1 MVLGFLSAGCAGKAP
16 QQTGLMQA
24 MEVEASSVELR
35 VRVYSY
41 TAEFIDTIE
50 TAADEIIASSPDPQ
64 VRYNALT
71 CKAYATAAVTRAVFK
86 NDPLAG
92 LIDAWVLSAQTLDY
106 LEREGA
112 NLFGEHESVAL
123 AAARTLTKQAAA
135 VASTAAREQD
145 LSKPQQFVDD
155 WVRDHPLR
163 SLRFERESPVV
174 QWAALAGK
182 EQVGALSSVSSME
195 ATLNELSNRLTLY
208 ADYLPKQARWQS
220 QLLLDDFFG
229 ESRTDSFFADVSS
242 IELSALRIANV
253 IDSLGVVLQ
262 RIQSGSEDLDAR
274 FSFLFEEVDRQ
285 RLATLQQ
292 LDQERETVTADLRT
306 ERDVTLRDVDAL
318 TTRTLAEA
326 STTINATID
335 RFFLRAA
342 QLAGAILVA
351 VVVVIVA
358 LRRRVR
364 A

>member
-1 MVLGFLSAGCAGKAP
+1 
-16 QQTGLMQA
+16 
-24 MEVEASSVELR
+24 
-35 VRVYSY
+35 
-41 TAEFIDTIE
+41 
-50 TAADEIIASSPDPQ
+50 
-64 VRYNALT
+64 
-71 CKAYATAAVTRAVFK
+71 
-86 NDPLAG
+86 
-92 LIDAWVLSAQTLDY
+92 
-106 LEREGA
+106 
-112 NLFGEHESVAL
+112 
-123 AAARTLTKQAAA
+123 
-135 VASTAAREQD
+135 
-145 LSKPQQFVDD
+145 
-155 WVRDHPLR
+155 
-163 SLRFERESPVV
+163 
-174 QWAALAGK
+174 LAGK